1 MRNMMDGARL
11 LERAREASAA
21 ARCPYSGLAVGA
33 AVLGSD
39 GSVHTGCNVE
49 NAAYGS
55 SMCAERVALFKAVS
69 EGCVKI
75 AAVAVYSSSG
85 SAMPC
90 GACRQVISE
99 LAPDAELHVQG
110 RGPLAVRDL
119 LPHPFGSGSLPGP

>member
-1 MRNMMDGARL
+1 MDGERL

-69 EGCVKI
+69 EGCDKI
-75 AAVAVYSSSG
+75 AAVSVYASPG
-85 SAMPC
+85 PAMPC
-90 GACRQVISE
+90 GACRQVMAE
-99 LAPDAELHVQG
+99 LAPDAELYVQG
-110 RGPLAVRDL
+110 RGALSVRDL